1 MPYLSQRKIKEYRD
15 KNKPPLCPIL
25 NIRTSDWVVDHDH
38 QTGFVRGII
47 SRQAN
52 SLIGKI
58 ENFYLGM
65 CKGKKRKLPST
76 LECIS
81 YYLKHSNTDQ
91 LHYVGLNQLTKR
103 FKNKLTSKEQ
113 VDSLVDI
120 GATKEQLSKCSNAKH
135 RSQLFRKLT
144 KIRYE

>member
-1 MPYLSQRKIKEYRD
+1 MPYLSQRKIKEYREE
-15 KNKPPLCPIL
+15 NEPSRCPIL
-25 NIRTSDWVVDHDH
+25 NIRTKDWVVDHDH
-38 QTGFVRGII
+38 QTGFVRGVI

-65 CKGKKRKLPST
+65 CKGKKKNLPST

-81 YYLKHSNTDQ
+81 FYLKHSNTNI
-91 LHYVGLNQLTKR
+91 LHHVGLNQFTKR

-113 VDSLVDI
+113 VDTLI
-120 GATKEQLSKCSNAKH
+120 GLGATKEELSKCSNSKH
-135 RSQLFRKLT
+135 RSKLYHKLI